1 MYTGFFSVEA
11 ALFFDSLPPRRKHEL
26 IMQAWCKKC
35 ERRVPIGNLTG
46 KMRGADLVLPA
57 VCAFCGK
64 AITQVVKAS
73 EMKKPAS

>member
-1 MYTGFFSVEA
+1 MHTTFFSVEA
-11 ALFFDSLPPRRKHEL
+11 ALFFDSLPPSRKDEL
-26 IMQAWCKKC
+26 TMQVWCKKC
-35 ERRVPIGNLTG
+35 ERRVPLGNLTG

-73 EMKKPAS
+73 ELKKPVS